1 MIMETNEMY
10 VENYSRR
17 SGPIVDHYD
26 MLLQETGLAIVPAL
40 LQRRTSAGGRREFFF
55 WYHHQ
60 GFLNSTD
67 FRPSRG
73 TIASV
78 LMLIFERKHLFF

>member
-55 WYHHQ
+55 WYHHR

-67 FRPSRG
+67 FNDYVFAE
-73 TIASV
+73 IA
-78 LMLIFERKHLFF
+78 